1 MRANESICLRLGKVC
16 SYYESPEEDAG
27 SCKKDRRKR
36 REKEEKEIEFK
47 E

>member
-1 MRANESICLRLGKVC
+1 MSAETIICLRLGKVC
-16 SYYESPEEDAG
+16 PNNEPPEEDAG
-27 SCKKDRRKR
+27 SCKKDRRTR